1 VTTTLSPP
9 VRVFAL
15 VGILAVTALG
25 AFFFLVARPSSDE
38 AFSSTPV
45 TKPATKPATTT
56 ERPATTRPERRPQTA
71 TAQTTSG
78 FPTKVDRALR
88 KRGVAVVVVYMP
100 GSSVDRIV
108 LREARAGAIQARAG
122 YVPINALKER
132 VVRQLVTKTGVIPQ
146 PAVLVIKRPGTVK
159 ATLGVTDKTTVA
171 QAVALARR

>member
-1 VTTTLSPP
+1 
-9 VRVFAL
+9 
-15 VGILAVTALG
+15 
-25 AFFFLVARPSSDE
+25 
-38 AFSSTPV
+38 
-45 TKPATKPATTT
+45 
-56 ERPATTRPERRPQTA
+56 
-71 TAQTTSG
+71 
-78 FPTKVDRALR
+78 
-88 KRGVAVVVVYMP
+88 VVVYMP